1 MAESTITAKGE
12 TTVPAGIR
20 VRNDAKPQHA
30 AGRVGDA

>member
-30 AGRVGDA
+30 ASVLFDS